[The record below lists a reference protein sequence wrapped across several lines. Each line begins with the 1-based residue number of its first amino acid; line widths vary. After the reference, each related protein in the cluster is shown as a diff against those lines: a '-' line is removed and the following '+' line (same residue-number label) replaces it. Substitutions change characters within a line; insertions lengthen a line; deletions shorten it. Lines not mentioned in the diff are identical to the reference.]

1 MSSGTIRIIL
11 VLMLLTIGALFV
23 TQAYWFKKSFSLQ
36 ETQLDDKMN
45 IALRNVADN
54 LLFLVGDSTTRIPPI
69 VKLSSNEY
77 LVETNCFFTL
87 KVVDEFIRSEFK
99 LRKIDVDFDYMI
111 INNST
116 DEVTLGNTILGS
128 TLSGLQDT
136 TEVACRTREELIDTF
151 NFKVR
156 INNKT
161 SYLLESMGIWMYS
174 SLSLLLILAVFTFIT
189 ISIIKSKR
197 LSLLKKDFV
206 NNMTHEL
213 KTPIANIAV
222 ASDAIR
228 SKNVPMDDVKLEK
241 YANIIYN
248 ENDRLH
254 NLVDR
259 VLQISAI
266 EKNDE
271 TLSFETIDVHEII
284 QKIAL
289 SFDPLIQK
297 RKGSIK
303 AELEAKRFKLQAD
316 KLHVSNVINNLIE
329 NAVKYSKE
337 NPEITIKTLDT
348 KGGIHIEISDKGIG
362 MNKEN
367 QERIFEKF
375 FRAETGNLHN
385 TKGYGLGLCY
395 VKLIVEKHNGEISF
409 KSAEGVGSTFTIFLP
424 I

>member
-36 ETQLDDKMN
+36 ETQLDDKMD

>member
-348 KGGIHIEISDKGIG
+348 KGGNHIEISDKGIG